1 VSLPLPFAFAFTFCL
16 SISLCLL
23 PYFEEMSSWGDDYGS
38 DNGDDYGSDNAWSD
52 NDHDIIEAYAF
63 ANSLPDDDNLIGLEI
78 LFPWYGLHPITTLRY
93 FFNDLG
99 NIRYNLLSLVF
110 SMSVVPLLYSPF
122 EQMGQNSK
130 MGP

>member
-1 VSLPLPFAFAFTFCL
+1 MSLPLPLAFAFTFCL

-23 PYFEEMSSWGDDYGS
+23 PYFLFPEEMNVYDG
-38 DNGDDYGSDNAWSD
+38 AFAD
-52 NDHDIIEAYAF
+52 NDHDIIEAYAL
-63 ANSLPDDDNLIGLEI
+63 ANSLVDDDNLIGLEI

-93 FFNDLG
+93 NFNDLG

-110 SMSVVPLLYSPF
+110 PMSVVPLLYSPF

-130 MGP
+130 MDPKGP